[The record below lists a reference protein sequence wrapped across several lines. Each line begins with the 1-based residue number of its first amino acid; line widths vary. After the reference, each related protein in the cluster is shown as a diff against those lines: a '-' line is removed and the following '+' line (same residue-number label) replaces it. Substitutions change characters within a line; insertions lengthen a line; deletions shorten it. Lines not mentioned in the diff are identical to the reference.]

1 MSTNNIL
8 NGTASKLEPDR
19 QNVDR
24 RRTNNILYETA
35 LKQFDA
41 VADILAIEDGIRQ
54 RMRYPKRTLIVS
66 VPVRMD
72 SGQIKVFKGYRVQHD
87 ITLGPSK
94 GGIRYHPNVDLE
106 EVSALAMLMTWKC
119 ALMHMPYGGAKGGVQ
134 CHPEEMSQGEL
145 ERMTRRYTTEI
156 VQMIG
161 PDKDIPA
168 PDLYTNSQTMAWMMD
183 TYSVQQGNTVL
194 GVVTGKP
201 LLLGGSLGRAEGT
214 GRGVAYMVVEAA
226 RVLFKELRGM
236 RVAIQGVG
244 NVGSTAARLLYEQ
257 GCNIVAL
264 SDVSGGV
271 YNPKG
276 IQIPYLLHYV
286 KENRHVKGL
295 PDADAITNEELY
307 ELDCDVIIPAAI
319 EGQITEKNADKVKA
333 RIIVEGANGPT
344 TPEADKI
351 LSDKKVFL
359 VPDILANAGGVTV
372 SYFEWVQD
380 IQCYFWSEEDVQKKL
395 KDVMVGTFNRV
406 LALSNKKGVNMRTA
420 ALMLGIERVAE
431 AKKLRGLYP

>member
-1 MSTNNIL
+1 MN
-8 NGTASKLEPDR
+8 E
-19 QNVDR
+19 
-24 RRTNNILYETA
+24 NNILYETA
-35 LKQFDA
+35 LKQFDT
-41 VADILAIEDGIRQ
+41 VAEIINLDDEIRE
-54 RMRYPKRTLIVS
+54 RMRYPKRSLIVS
-66 VPVRMD
+66 VPVRLD
-72 SGQIKVFKGYRVQHD
+72 SGKVKVFRGYRVQHD

-94 GGIRYHPNVDLE
+94 GGIRYHPSVDLH

-134 CHPEEMSQGEL
+134 CDPEEMSQGEL

-183 TYSVQQGNTVL
+183 TYSMQQGITVP

-214 GRGVAYMVVEAA
+214 GRGVAYMITEAA
-226 RVLFKELRGM
+226 RVLYKDLRGL
-236 RVAIQGVG
+236 RVAIQGMG
-244 NVGSTAARLLYEQ
+244 NVGAVVARDLYDH
-257 GCNIVAL
+257 GCNIVAV
-264 SDVSGGV
+264 SDVSGGA

-276 IQIPYLLHYV
+276 ILVPYLMHHL
-286 KENRHVKGL
+286 KENKHIVGL
-295 PDADAITNEELY
+295 READAITNEELF
-307 ELDCDVIIPAAI
+307 ELDCDVIVPAAI
-319 EGQITEKNADKVKA
+319 EGQITGENANKIKA
-333 RIIVEGANGPT
+333 KIIVEGANGPT

-351 LSDKKVFL
+351 LQDKKVFL

-380 IQCYFWSEEDVQKKL
+380 IQYYFWNEDDIQKKL
-395 KDVMVGTFNRV
+395 KDVMVSTFNRV
-406 LALSNKKGVNMRTA
+406 LAFSNKKGVDMRTA
-420 ALMLGIERVAE
+420 ALMLGIGRVAE

>member
-1 MSTNNIL
+1 MN
-8 NGTASKLEPDR
+8 E
-19 QNVDR
+19 
-24 RRTNNILYETA
+24 NNILYETA
-35 LKQFDA
+35 LKQFDT
-41 VADILAIEDGIRQ
+41 VAEIINLDDEIRE
-54 RMRYPKRTLIVS
+54 RMRYPKRSLIVS
-66 VPVRMD
+66 VPVRLD
-72 SGQIKVFKGYRVQHD
+72 SGKVKVFRGYRVQHD

-94 GGIRYHPNVDLE
+94 GGIRYHPNVDLH

-134 CHPEEMSQGEL
+134 CDPEEMSQGEL

-183 TYSVQQGNTVL
+183 TYSMQQGITVP

-214 GRGVAYMVVEAA
+214 GRGVAYMISEAA
-226 RVLFKELRGM
+226 RVLYKDLRGL
-236 RVAIQGVG
+236 RVAIQGMG
-244 NVGSTAARLLYEQ
+244 NVGAVVARDLYDQ
-257 GCNIVAL
+257 GCNIVAV
-264 SDVSGGV
+264 SDVSGGA
-271 YNPKG
+271 YNAKG
-276 IQIPYLLHYV
+276 ILIPYLMHHL
-286 KENRHVKGL
+286 KENKHLVGL
-295 PDADAITNEELY
+295 READAITNEELF
-307 ELDCDVIIPAAI
+307 ELDCDVIVPAAI
-319 EGQITEKNADKVKA
+319 EGQITGENANKIKA
-333 RIIVEGANGPT
+333 KIIVEGANGPT

-351 LSDKKVFL
+351 LQDKKVFL

-380 IQCYFWSEEDVQKKL
+380 IQYYFWSEDDIQKKL
-395 KDVMVGTFNRV
+395 KDVMVSTFNRV
-406 LALSNKKGVNMRTA
+406 LAFSNKKGVDMRTA
-420 ALMLGIERVAE
+420 ALMLGIGRVAE